1 MMIFLNSLLVN
12 DEFFKETV
20 DDLTAKMKAYNV
32 KRKAEEIR
40 NKNMNDIH
48 QKKLDDLSM
57 INTQASV
64 NLQNELVKGII
75 FQK

>member
-1 MMIFLNSLLVN
+1 
-12 DEFFKETV
+12 
-20 DDLTAKMKAYNV
+20 MKAYNV

>member
-1 MMIFLNSLLVN
+1 MFFEFNDICIVKTIHNELYSIIFL
-12 DEFFKETV
+12 
-20 DDLTAKMKAYNV
+20 